1 MASQVK
7 QSRFPLPL
15 ALSGFFV
22 LCLSA
27 AFAAEKAQ
35 GILFPDWSKPT
46 KGGYKDPAEE
56 IGKKSSEEQP
66 WSVTTVTSS
75 IEGKPLKGKPITVV
89 GEIIDLS
96 CYLQVGKHGDK
107 HRDCGQKCLRAGQP
121 IGLLAEDGTVYTLMD
136 EEHDPRRDGM
146 TNLRAK
152 AIDAMAH
159 IVTIH
164 GTYSEVSGQ
173 KAIYVQG
180 FLKK

>member
-1 MASQVK
+1 MSAQPTRTRTTRV
-7 QSRFPLPL
+7 L
-15 ALSGFFV
+15 AVAGGV
-22 LCLSA
+22 LLVVGVALA
-27 AFAAEKAQ
+27 ADAAK

-46 KGGYKDPAEE
+46 KGTFAAPAAE
-56 IGKKSSEEQP
+56 IGKKPAQP

-75 IEGKPLKGKPITVV
+75 IDGKPLPGKPISVV

-107 HRDCGQKCLRAGQP
+107 HRDCGQKCARNGQP
-121 IGLLAEDGTVYTLMD
+121 IGLLTEDGTVYTLMD

-146 TNLRAK
+146 TAFRQA
-152 AIDAMAH
+152 AIDNMAY
-159 IVTIH
+159 IVRVH
-164 GTYSEVSGQ
+164 GTYSEVAGQ